1 METATGLLPDKKKKT
16 VMEYME
22 SATETEQRNSGTVY
36 LIGAGP
42 GDPGLITVKGL
53 DKIRAADVIV
63 YDYLADERLIQQAK
77 PTAELIYVGK
87 KGSDHTLEQANI
99 NELLVQKAKEG
110 KNIARVK
117 GGDPY
122 VFGRG
127 GEEAEALAEANVP
140 FEIIPGVTSAVAAS
154 AYAGIPVTHRDHAS
168 MVTFITG
175 HEDPTKEGS
184 AIDWKVL
191 AGNPGTLVFL
201 MGVKNLRNISKSLIE
216 NGKAPDTPAALV
228 RWGTTARQ
236 VSLAATLREIPS
248 EAERMRVGAPAVL
261 VVGSVVSLRD
271 KLTWFERKPLFGK
284 RILVT
289 RSREQ
294 SGRMAERIGEM
305 GGEAVLFPTIRIMPP
320 EDTRPLDEA
329 IQKIS
334 SFDWVIFTSV
344 NGVERFFKRFYELRD
359 DIRDMAGPRIAA
371 IGPITARAIQE
382 RSLKVNRLAKE
393 FTAEGLLVLFAAD
406 EVSGKRFL
414 IPRAEKARE
423 ILPQTLINGGGL
435 VDVVP
440 VYRTGFPEES
450 EINPVRK
457 MLETEFL
464 HAVTFTSSSTV
475 THFVEM
481 LKASDLRL
489 LLRGVAIASIGPVT
503 SGTLRENGLP
513 VDVEASEYTI
523 DGLLEA
529 LANYFKS
536 RQE

>member
-1 METATGLLPDKKKKT
+1 MKH
-16 VMEYME
+16 ME
-22 SATETEQRNSGTVY
+22 SNTETENRNPGTVY

-53 DKIRAADVIV
+53 EKIRIADVII
-63 YDYLADERLIQQAK
+63 YDYLADERLIREAK
-77 PTAELIYVGK
+77 ATAELIYVGK
-87 KGSDHTLEQANI
+87 KGSKHTLEQTKI
-99 NELLVQKAKEG
+99 NELLVQKATEG
-110 KNIARVK
+110 KNVARLK

-127 GEEAEALAEANVP
+127 GEEAEVLVEAKVP
-140 FEIIPGVTSAVAAS
+140 FEVIPGVTSAVAAP

-191 AGNPGTLVFL
+191 ARNPGTLVFL

-216 NGKAPDTPAALV
+216 NGKASDTPAALV

-236 VSLAATLREIPS
+236 VSLTGTLSEIPF
-248 EAERMRVGAPAVL
+248 EAERLGIGAPAVL

-284 RILVT
+284 RVLVT

-294 SGRMAERIGEM
+294 SGRMAERISEM

-320 EDTRPLDEA
+320 VDPTQLDEA

-334 SFDWVIFTSV
+334 SFHWVIFTSV
-344 NGVERFFKRFYELRD
+344 NGVERFFNRFYELRD
-359 DIRDMAGPRIAA
+359 DIRDMAGPNIAA

-382 RSLKVNRLAKE
+382 RGLKVDRLAKE
-393 FTAEGLLVLFAAD
+393 FTAEGLLVLFSPE

-423 ILPQTLINGGGL
+423 ILPQNLTNWGAH
-435 VDVVP
+435 VQVVP
-440 VYRTGFPEES
+440 VYRTGLPEDS
-450 EINPVRK
+450 EIEPVRK
-457 MLETEFL
+457 MLEAEFL

-481 LKASDLRL
+481 LKGSNLPL
-489 LLRGVAIASIGPVT
+489 LLRRIVIASIGPIT
-503 SGTLRENGLP
+503 SKTLRENGLS

-529 LANYFKS
+529 LADYFQT
-536 RQE
+536 R